1 MTVRHAA
8 QRLHHHAYVVA
19 DQEATRHFYEDVL
32 GMPLVAT
39 WCEVENVR
47 GKERTYCHTFF
58 ELDDGSA
65 MAFFQFID
73 PDDQAEMYLD
83 SGASLNHVALA
94 STQDKQAEIRAAL
107 DAAAIT
113 HRTVDHGYCVSLY
126 VSDPD
131 GLTVE
136 FTADA
141 DDAESINAW
150 QRGVAHKELQRW
162 LAGDHTPNNHVR
174 GTAAHG
180 G

>member
-1 MTVRHAA
+1 MSHW
-8 QRLHHHAYVVA
+8 
-19 DQEATRHFYEDVL
+19 
-32 GMPLVAT
+32 P
-39 WCEVENVR
+39 
-47 GKERTYCHTFF
+47 
-58 ELDDGSA
+58 
-65 MAFFQFID
+65 
-73 PDDQAEMYLD
+73 PP
-83 SGASLNHVALA
+83 
-94 STQDKQAEIRAAL
+94 KQAEIRAAL